1 MTRELK
7 DMARKEI
14 ERVEMTTG
22 LKNISVCIQE
32 GDVTQ
37 KVCSFAQ
44 SVGADLLVIGQR
56 VEDRATGRLK
66 TNASAIIREAHS
78 PVLNV

>member
-1 MTRELK
+1 
-7 DMARKEI
+7 MARKEI

-44 SVGADLLVIGQR
+44 SVGADLLVIGWG
-56 VEDRATGRLK
+56 VEDGETGRLR
-66 TNASAIIREAHS
+66 TNAYAIIREAHS
-78 PVLNV
+78 RVLSV